1 MSVRSYIFS
10 LAVMAACV
18 AASPASATVFVNAAT
33 ASISAFGSPDTT
45 TYGQVFQAPGGT
57 LSSFS
62 FFDSTSRADGA
73 KFVVAAWNGTRA
85 VGPELFTSLT
95 GTVAASG
102 SFFEH
107 AYSGINLGL
116 TTGSSYVAYLTVAG
130 VESPVSQVSF
140 SASNTSPLGGNF
152 SYLNSIGVDPLAT
165 SDNWANVGGLHAQYV
180 ARFDDAVAAVPEP
193 ATWSMMLLGF
203 GAVGYSMRRK
213 QRVSTHVRFA

>member
-1 MSVRSYIFS
+1 MSARSYIFS
-10 LAVMAACV
+10 FAVMAACV
-18 AASPASATVFVNAAT
+18 AASPAAATVFANDPAG
-33 ASISAFGSPDTT
+33 SINPFGSPDTT

-73 KFVVAAWNGTRA
+73 KFVVAAWDGTRA
-85 VGPELFTSLT
+85 VGPELFTALT

-116 TTGSSYVAYLTVAG
+116 TAGSSYVAYLTVAG
-130 VESPVSQVSF
+130 VELPVSNVIF
-140 SASNTSPLGGNF
+140 SASSTSPLGGDF
-152 SYLNSIGVDPLAT
+152 RFLNSNGVNPLAI
-165 SDNWANVGGLHAQYV
+165 SDPWNSFEPSQTQYS
-180 ARFDDAVAAVPEP
+180 ATFGDAVAAAPEP
-193 ATWSMMLLGF
+193 TTWSMMLLGF

-213 QRVSTHVRFA
+213 QKISARFA